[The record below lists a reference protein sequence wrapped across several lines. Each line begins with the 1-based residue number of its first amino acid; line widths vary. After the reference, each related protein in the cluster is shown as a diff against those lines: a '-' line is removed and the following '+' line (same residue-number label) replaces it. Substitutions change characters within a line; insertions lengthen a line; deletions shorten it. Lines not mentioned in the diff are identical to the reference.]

1 VALEADVLAE
11 LRSLR
16 ARVPHL
22 TGGLV
27 ASVDG
32 LVVAHDLSGPEPE
45 GVAALTAA
53 ALGVAARITE
63 ATERGGFRE
72 LLVRGDSGYV
82 AAYAAGGAM
91 ALALVA
97 GHDSNVGRL
106 HLEAR
111 RSSRRIEDLVDL
123 ALQRQERK

>member
-1 VALEADVLAE
+1 MALEADVLAE

-16 ARVPHL
+16 TRVPHL

-27 ASVDG
+27 ASADG

-63 ATERGGFRE
+63 ATERGAFRE
-72 LLVRGDSGYV
+72 LIVRGDSGYV
-82 AAYAAGGAM
+82 AAYAAGSAM

-97 GHDSNVGRL
+97 GPGSNVGRL